1 MFLINLDYKLAHFFQ
16 KKIRKEIR
24 YNLQF
29 KAIQRKMEVDK
40 NTSNTITMKNE
51 IKIDVCYGLQ
61 NNLDVEINQLFYR
74 KYSVLVLNSLSMS
87 TNKVKIIL
95 LDIKG
100 VFISNIREN
109 IYQWFTV

>member
-51 IKIDVCYGLQ
+51 IKIDVCYGL
-61 NNLDVEINQLFYR
+61 
-74 KYSVLVLNSLSMS
+74 
-87 TNKVKIIL
+87 
-95 LDIKG
+95 
-100 VFISNIREN
+100 
-109 IYQWFTV
+109 